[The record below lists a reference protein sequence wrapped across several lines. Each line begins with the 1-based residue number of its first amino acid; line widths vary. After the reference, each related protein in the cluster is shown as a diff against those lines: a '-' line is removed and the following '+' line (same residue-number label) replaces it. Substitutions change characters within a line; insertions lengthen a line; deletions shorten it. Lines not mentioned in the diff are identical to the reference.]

1 MFALNATFNHQA
13 TVLSLTALLATLAF
27 LGNVFSISLFYGIDL
42 IFGSVFVFIAVTY
55 LSGFP
60 TFLVAIAGGLY
71 TWMLWDH
78 PYAMVVV
85 AAEAVFVYWLNRR
98 MSKSLLMA
106 DGLFWLFIGV
116 PMVILF
122 YSQALA
128 LSLEASALV
137 ALKQGING
145 IFNVVIAGLILSL
158 LDLVRNRMSPVY
170 LTSGQIKNILFQA
183 ILALT
188 IVAGTVPIILYGSM
202 ERQSRENLL
211 VAELSGYLNHLVAN
225 FSVSRESESDFLA
238 DFDLHMRPDSALA
251 YGVRDGSGKVLASKG
266 DPWIRSGDTKPGSTL
281 TEGLHLIEPD
291 RNLSTMQSW
300 RQGRYE
306 MTQTVGGT
314 SPRTFVVQTPALPVV
329 KEMEE
334 KSLLFLMLLGGLLLF
349 SILVS
354 RVLSSLLTAPLWRL
368 STALD
373 SATNGII
380 ITDLEGRVEWINQG
394 FTHISGYR
402 LADIR
407 GKKPGYVLQGLGTDP
422 QTVARIRQALGERR
436 AFDEEIFNYGKDG
449 QGYWVRINCEPL
461 YSEDGVLQ
469 GSIAVQTNITEQ
481 KDIADLER
489 FGSQALEKIAGN
501 TALQDIYINII
512 ASLEAVIA
520 ARCVIEFDAS
530 ETKLAPY
537 IPRACFI
544 NIDRGSIKPVS
555 HCQSTPVPIID
566 SEKRSLGV
574 LKVFWAEEPK
584 LSAKNI
590 EIFQKA
596 SRLIA
601 IATERFSSDRKLH
614 ESASVFRYANEGIF
628 ITDADFSILDV
639 NAAFTKITGYGK
651 GEAVGRSPKQLYSS
665 EQNDVLTPQALQTLD
680 EVGAWQN
687 DLHIINKHG
696 NSVIFHQ
703 NISAIRGERGEIRRY
718 VFLLNDITKVKEYQ
732 KQLESMAKYDALTE
746 LPNRVLLG
754 DRLTQAMRL
763 AERNKERLA
772 LLFIDLDGFKQVNDT
787 LGHGVGDDLLKKITW
802 RVSQELRSS
811 DTFSRFGGDE
821 FVVVL
826 PELGKTE
833 RAESV
838 VSRILLAI
846 AEKVTLAE
854 QEIFITASI
863 GLTFYPQS
871 ETLDAD
877 QLLRQADQAMYVA
890 KQKGRNRFQYF
901 DTENDKAVR
910 SLHEDQA
917 RIQLGLNRNEF
928 VLFYQ
933 PQVNLKS
940 GEVVGAEALIRWQH
954 PERGLVAPNDF
965 LPLIEHH
972 LLSVDLGEW
981 VLNSALLQMTEWRRQ
996 GVLIPVSVNI
1006 NSLHLRQLNF
1016 AERLEAILSL
1026 YPSIPSGQI
1035 ELEIVE
1041 TSSLANLEV
1050 VSKTIEACRNL
1061 GVICSLDDFGTGYSS
1076 LSYLQRLPVE
1086 KLKIDMSFV
1095 RDMLVDPN
1103 DFAIVQGILGLA
1115 KSFGLTVIAE
1125 GVETPEHSE
1134 QLVKLGCDFG
1144 QGYGIARPM
1153 PAEAMP
1159 DWIRQWNESSPAAI
1173 RTENDGICT

>member
-1 MFALNATFNHQA
+1 MFALNSTFNHQA
-13 TVLSLTALLATLAF
+13 TMLSLTALLATLAF

-42 IFGSVFVFIAVTY
+42 IFGSVFVFIAVAY
-55 LSGFP
+55 LGGLP

-85 AAEAVFVYWLNRR
+85 ATEAVFVYWLNRR
-98 MSKSLLMA
+98 MGKSLLMA

-137 ALKQGING
+137 ALKQCING
-145 IFNVVIAGLILSL
+145 IFNVVIAGLILFL
-158 LDLVRNRMSPVY
+158 LDMVRNRMSPVY

-183 ILALT
+183 MLALT

-202 ERQSRENLL
+202 ERQNRENLL

-238 DFDLHMRPDSALA
+238 DFDLHRRPDSSLA
-251 YGVRDGSGKVLASKG
+251 YGIRDGSGKVLASKG
-266 DPWIRSGDTKPGSTL
+266 DPWIRSGNTKPGSTL
-281 TEGLHLIEPD
+281 TEGLRLIEPD

-314 SPRTFVVQTPALPVV
+314 SPRTFIVQTPALPVV

-354 RVLSSLLTAPLWRL
+354 RVLSKLLTIPLWRF
-368 STALD
+368 STALN

-380 ITDLEGRVEWINQG
+380 ITGIEGQVEWINQG
-394 FTHISGYR
+394 FTNISGYR
-402 LADIR
+402 LADLR
-407 GKKPGYVLQGLGTDP
+407 GKKPGHVLQGLGTDP
-422 QTVARIRQALGERR
+422 QTVARIRQAWGERR
-436 AFDEEIFNYGKDG
+436 GFDEEIFNYGKKG
-449 QGYWVRINCEPL
+449 QGYWILINCEPL
-461 YSEDGVLQ
+461 YREDGVMQ
-469 GSIAVQTNITEQ
+469 GFIAVQTNITEQ
-481 KDIADLER
+481 KDTADLER
-489 FGSQALEKIAGN
+489 FGSKALEKIAGN
-501 TALQDIYINII
+501 DVLQDIYINVI
-512 ASLEAVIA
+512 ASIEAVIA
-520 ARCVIEFDAS
+520 ARCIIEFN
-530 ETKLAPY
+530 APEAEADPY
-537 IPRACFI
+537 VPRACFI
-544 NIDRGSIKPVS
+544 NTDRGSIRAFS

-590 EIFQKA
+590 EIFEKA

-601 IATERFSSDRKLH
+601 IATERFSADRKLH

-628 ITDADFSILDV
+628 ITDVDFSILDV

-665 EQNDVLTPQALQTLD
+665 GQNDVLTPQALQTLD
-680 EVGAWQN
+680 EVGEWQN
-687 DLHIINKHG
+687 DLHITNKHG

-703 NISAIRGERGEIRRY
+703 NISAIRGKRGEIRRY
-718 VFLLNDITKVKEYQ
+718 VFLLSDITEVKEYQ

-763 AERNKERLA
+763 AERNNERLA

-802 RVSQELRSS
+802 RVSQELRGS
-811 DTFSRFGGDE
+811 DTFSRLGGDE

-854 QEIFITASI
+854 QELFITASI

-910 SLHEDQA
+910 SLHEDQT

-972 LLSVDLGEW
+972 PLSVDLGEW
-981 VLNSALLQMTEWRRQ
+981 VLNSALAQMTEWRRQ

-1006 NSLHLRQLNF
+1006 NSLHLRQLDF
-1016 AERLEAILSL
+1016 VERLEAILSL
-1026 YPSIPSGQI
+1026 YPSIPNGQI

-1041 TSSLANLEV
+1041 TSSLENLEI
-1050 VSKTIEACRNL
+1050 VSETIDACRQL

-1076 LSYLQRLPVE
+1076 LSYLRRLPVE

-1115 KSFGLTVIAE
+1115 KSFGLAVIAE

-1153 PAEAMP
+1153 PAAAMP
-1159 DWIRQWNESSPAAI
+1159 DWIRQWNESSSASMRA
-1173 RTENDGICT
+1173 ENDKI